1 MEVCFFHHHASVS
14 ERYWINRPSAA
25 AITHMLMYCYK
36 STAYNTLDHSVLPPM
51 WQQFVFGSAVFQQD
65 KVPLCTKPDSLKKRL
80 SHSLVWKNL
89 TGMQSQHLLVNWN
102 NSCEPG
108 LITQHQCWTWIM
120 GAKTCS
126 LVFWHLVKSLKAEE
140 WRLYIHADLMW
151 CNVWISISFV

>member
-65 KVPLCTKPDSLKKRL
+65 KVPLCTKPDSLKKKAFPQFGVEEL
-80 SHSLVWKNL
+80 DWHA
-89 TGMQSQHLLVNWN
+89 
-102 NSCEPG
+102 EPAPFG
-108 LITQHQCWTWIM
+108 ELEQQ
-120 GAKTCS
+120 
-126 LVFWHLVKSLKAEE
+126 L
-140 WRLYIHADLMW
+140 
-151 CNVWISISFV
+151 